1 MKKVNAFMSQHPLEG
16 FAKVFLGL
24 ALLVCAPG
32 ICMALF
38 DIGKEVGQE
47 LAKLF

>member
-24 ALLVCAPG
+24 ALWYVHRAF
-32 ICMALF
+32 AWHF
-38 DIGKEVGQE
+38 
-47 LAKLF
+47 

>member
-1 MKKVNAFMSQHPLEG
+1 MKKINAFMSQHPLKW
-16 FAKVFLGL
+16 FAKGLLGL
-24 ALLVCAPG
+24 VLVVCAPG

-38 DIGKEVGQE
+38 DIGKEVGQA

>member
-1 MKKVNAFMSQHPLEG
+1 MKKVNAFMSQHPLEW
-16 FAKVFLGL
+16 FAKVLLGL
-24 ALLVCAPG
+24 VLLVCAPG